1 MKRFIVITVI
11 ILIPLALATMYFKLL
26 NSRPGTPGP
35 VPEHKEQELRIGA
48 LNICHLGFN
57 SDASVSAGV
66 LADSAQENEIDVILL
81 QEYKSHWK
89 FDEKDFKSLF
99 RKKGYKHVSIEGECA
114 CISKFPISSHKR
126 VKFEDLSDTFSN
138 ILVTLPGKRTVE
150 IFAVHL
156 MTTGLNNFTDGSVPQ
171 EVAGV
176 GSVSTFLSNGKIR
189 KNQAVSLARRIERT
203 LNPLIVAGD
212 FNCVPWSAPYRQLT
226 SAQMKDS
233 FFEMGQG
240 SGSTYRGIGDILRI
254 DYIFYGSEFE
264 CTDSRV
270 IDNEISDHK
279 MVMSTFVLSDEV
291 KGK

>member
-1 MKRFIVITVI
+1 MKRLIAISVI

-66 LADSAQENEIDVILL
+66 LLESALENGIDVLLL

-89 FDEKDFKSLF
+89 FDEKDFKALF

-114 CISKFPISSHKR
+114 CISRYPVSSHKR
-126 VKFEDLSDTFSN
+126 VKFEDLSDSFSD
-138 ILVTLPGKRTVE
+138 ILITLPGKKTVE

-156 MTTGLNNFTDGSVPQ
+156 ITTGLNKFMDGSVPE
-171 EVAGV
+171 EVAGI
-176 GSVSTFLSNGKIR
+176 GAFSTFMSNGKIR
-189 KNQAVSLARRIERT
+189 KSQAVSLARRIERT

-226 SAQMKDS
+226 SVQMKDS

-240 SGSTYRGIGDILRI
+240 SGSTYRGIGDMLRI
-254 DYIFYGSEFE
+254 DYIFHGSEFE
-264 CTDSRV
+264 CTDSRI
-270 IDNEISDHK
+270 IDDEISDHK
-279 MVMSTFVLSDEV
+279 MVVSTFVLSDEADR
-291 KGK
+291 K